1 LLLLRYCQSIERR
14 QGFGK
19 PIVGC
24 AVPASGRPLLLA
36 LEIWRPIEEASTSMI
51 KPLVEIVKLGKR
63 GELVLPRRVR
73 SALGLSDGDELILT
87 VEDKRVVMEHRR
99 RGFGTYLDVM
109 NPSDESQPLKE
120 PAAPRERRG
129 LGRFLPR

>member
-1 LLLLRYCQSIERR
+1 MTQ
-14 QGFGK
+14 
-19 PIVGC
+19 
-24 AVPASGRPLLLA
+24 
-36 LEIWRPIEEASTSMI
+36 
-51 KPLVEIVKLGKR
+51 PLVEVVKLGKR
-63 GELVLPRRVR
+63 GNLVLPQRVR

-99 RGFGTYLDVM
+99 RGFSTYLDVM

-120 PAAPRERRG
+120 PAAPRKRRG